1 LPLENRNIAL
11 CVQETQILRN
21 TGDKMDALELAE
33 QAKKQNIIDM
43 AVGFAGMMPLFQ
55 EGSAD
60 LIKEKLTELFDGLVR
75 ISSEQE
81 FNKMHRGFCQWF
93 VKTIRLAKTQETPSY
108 GHAAKVLDLALKVYV
123 YYCKMPSPA
132 KAEALTPWLNG
143 AIDTHILRY
152 LYRKLEG
159 IYRKTYPPHYSWTM
173 KLINNEDYDLLQKVI
188 RQDIRDSFNDDILPV
203 QYDDIMWR
211 RLNR

>member
-1 LPLENRNIAL
+1 MIAL
-11 CVQETQILRN
+11 CIQETQMVEN
-21 TGDKMDALELAE
+21 AGDQMDDLELGK
-33 QAKKQNIIDM
+33 QAKKRNIIDM

-60 LIKEKLTELFDGLVR
+60 LIKERLTELFEGLDR
-75 ISSEQE
+75 ISSEQD
-81 FNKMHRGFCQWF
+81 FNKMHRDFCQWF
-93 VKTIRLAKTQETPSY
+93 VKTIRLAKSEEPSSY

-143 AIDTHILRY
+143 AIDTHILSY
-152 LYRKLEG
+152 LYGKLEDIKG
-159 IYRKTYPPHYSWTM
+159 KPYPPHYSWTI
-173 KLINNEDYDLLQKVI
+173 KVINKEDYDLLQKVI
-188 RQDIRDSFNDDILPV
+188 RQDIRDSFGGNISPV